1 MAKYKLMVIAG
12 DDAVT
17 GEFDNIVKNLK
28 DAEIKAEELRQEW
41 FDRGYPDTYAACYD
55 YDEDVR
61 YPYGDYRCWV
71 QDCFGDTYWKWM
83 KVSERGTNLYM
94 YLK

>member
-1 MAKYKLMVIAG
+1 MKYKLIAIAG

-17 GEFDNIVKNLK
+17 GEFENMVNSLK
-28 DAEIKAEELRQEW
+28 DAEIRAEELRQEW
-41 FDRGYPDTYAACYD
+41 FNDGYPDAYVACFD
-55 YDEDVR
+55 YNEDVR
-61 YPYGDYRCWV
+61 YPYADYRCWV

-83 KVSERGTNLYM
+83 KVSEMGSRLYM